1 MTRVYFIDDSET
13 TLFIYRELIN
23 RMEDTGIEA
32 FYYPDA
38 TKALV
43 ELEQH
48 AGDPDV
54 TLMVV
59 YLDIQMPSLD
69 GFDFLELLEEDYED
83 IYDKLKVYM
92 LTSSVMKRD
101 REMAERFKV
110 VRGFL
115 EKPLMRETLIDTLRR
130 CRE

>member
-23 RMEDTGIEA
+23 RMEDTDIEA

-38 TKALV
+38 TKALE
-43 ELEQH
+43 ELIQH
-48 AGDPDV
+48 AADPNV
-54 TLMVV
+54 ALMIV

-115 EKPLMRETLIDTLRR
+115 EKPLMRETLADTLRQA
-130 CRE
+130 RE